1 MSEKSHTPIGPDAF
15 DVVEIVDRLS
25 ASRVSATVES
35 AGAGDFVLRLAHEAR
50 IPEEAHLRWFDGA
63 GAWQAIAQLRR
74 IDETRVS
81 CELAPAH
88 EWEVAPARRSVRT
101 PVENSPLLVK
111 IVGSKV
117 LARDRRVH
125 AVCVDISDSGCRAN
139 WVGATP
145 RVGDAVAVTWNI
157 EPSHTA
163 PSSLGPCTRGARH
176 PPPVRGAPH
185 LLFLRDRRLGAGRPR
200 ARVAS
205 GVAAEQPAASR
216 ARRLSAFARHARA
229 LRLSASK
236 SNFLR

>member
-1 MSEKSHTPIGPDAF
+1 MSEKSHTPIGPAAF

-145 RVGDAVAVTWNI
+145 RVGDAVAVSWNI

-163 PSSLGPCTRGARH
+163 PSSWVP
-176 PPPVRGAPH
+176 
-185 LLFLRDRRLGAGRPR
+185 
-200 ARVAS
+200 ARVARVIPRRFGAHHICFS
-205 GVAAEQPAASR
+205 FEIADSAQAALVREWHQAWLQNNRPRHERAA
-216 ARRLSAFARHARA
+216 
-229 LRLSASK
+229 
-236 SNFLR
+236 